1 MGNIVYFNNMKNAG
15 RFNGFIWSICGNDLH
30 VYRDDEEVPEDSLI
44 YQQIK
49 NRLNFRKA
57 S

>member
-1 MGNIVYFNNMKNAG
+1 MGNIVYFNNMKSAG

>member
-1 MGNIVYFNNMKNAG
+1 MGNIVYFNNLKNAG
-15 RFNGFIWSICGNDLH
+15 RFNEFTWLLYGNELH
-30 VYRDDEEVPEDSLI
+30 VFHDDDEVSMDSLI

-49 NRLNFRKA
+49 NRLNLRKA